1 MRAGLWAVTLQAEFN
16 DLQKTLA
23 ERASATLMFKD
34 VQR

>member
-23 ERASATLMFKD
+23 ERASTSAISKD
-34 VQR
+34 VQ